1 MTNCLRVYLYLFL
14 QVTAVKVALSSG
26 TQNQKVDSVMAKPLK
41 EQAFATP
48 EKVAEL
54 VQKVCDIFNSCFVSL
69 FSGYSLHWFLKIF
82 LNLAGFPYCIVK
94 CHFFC

>member
-26 TQNQKVDSVMAKPLK
+26 TQNQKIDSVMAKPLK

-48 EKVAEL
+48 EKMAEL
-54 VQKVCDIFNSCFVSL
+54 VQKVCHIFNSCFASL
-69 FSGYSLHWFLKIF
+69 FGGYSLHWFLKIF